1 MTLLVR
7 DEADL
12 TEQWLRYHFARG
24 VDFVVATDHRSVDG
38 TTDLLRAAEREGRL
52 RLIRAEDEV
61 LRQAEWVTAMA
72 RLAATEHGADWVV
85 NSDADEFWW
94 PRGGTLHELL
104 GAVPARFGVVR
115 GVWRQ
120 FVLRPDDERAFGER
134 MTVRCRATTDLR
146 SPVHAQVKVVHRGRP
161 DVEVST
167 GNHDALAPG
176 LHPIREWAPIEVLHF
191 PLRSARQV
199 EEKFLRRVTSPEG
212 QHIVGAID
220 RIRSEGA
227 AALVQSLLVDDAALD
242 AGLADGSLILDTRLR
257 DALRSLAAGA
267 ERLGTW
273 TPSVADDADLAVD
286 VDAALAHDARLRL
299 DARAARVQRRLDGVE
314 RSIAVRL
321 ARRVA

>member
-1 MTLLVR
+1 
-7 DEADL
+7 
-12 TEQWLRYHFARG
+12 
-24 VDFVVATDHRSVDG
+24 
-38 TTDLLRAAEREGRL
+38 
-52 RLIRAEDEV
+52 
-61 LRQAEWVTAMA
+61 
-72 RLAATEHGADWVV
+72 
-85 NSDADEFWW
+85 
-94 PRGGTLHELL
+94 
-104 GAVPARFGVVR
+104 
-115 GVWRQ
+115 
-120 FVLRPDDERAFGER
+120 
-134 MTVRCRATTDLR
+134 
-146 SPVHAQVKVVHRGRP
+146 
-161 DVEVST
+161 
-167 GNHDALAPG
+167 
-176 LHPIREWAPIEVLHF
+176 
-191 PLRSARQV
+191 
-199 EEKFLRRVTSPEG
+199 
-212 QHIVGAID
+212 VGAID